1 MTVPKLLH
9 GQRLEGAIAE
19 TVILSTTDWSDQGRG
34 ECVGVRKLGL
44 PFSLPADESKP
55 CMKFPKSNQG
65 KWEGVADGSRDTPT
79 SGFVRAEKRMT
90 QCGRICRARITTIE
104 GMITDAM
111 NRWNLLSMQLLS
123 PR

>member
-55 CMKFPKSNQG
+55 CMKFQSPIKENG
-65 KWEGVADGSRDTPT
+65 KE
-79 SGFVRAEKRMT
+79 
-90 QCGRICRARITTIE
+90 
-104 GMITDAM
+104 
-111 NRWNLLSMQLLS
+111 S
-123 PR
+123 PMALEILQQVDS